1 MEVVDTL
8 KNGYKIIQDSEKF
21 KFGIDAILLSHF
33 AFNQIR
39 NNEKVIDLGTG
50 NGIFPLMIAKSRAN
64 SIVGLEIQEENV
76 ELAKRSVELNQLEE
90 KIQIIHGD
98 IKAVDKKFTKH
109 SFDVVVSNPPYMINN
124 HGKQNPNDAKLIA
137 RHEVLCNLE
146 DIISAV
152 DYLLKPFGKFF
163 MIHRPFRLPEIFSL
177 LTKYKIEPKRMEL
190 VSPFLQKEPNLVLI
204 EARKNAN
211 PRLQIEENLIVYE
224 KPGIYT
230 EKINQIYSS
239 FV

>member
-50 NGIFPLMIAKSRAN
+50 NGIIPLMIAKSKAN

-76 ELAKRSVELNQLEE
+76 EIAKRSVELNQLEE

-109 SFDVVVSNPPYMINN
+109 S
-124 HGKQNPNDAKLIA
+124 
-137 RHEVLCNLE
+137 
-146 DIISAV
+146 
-152 DYLLKPFGKFF
+152 LLRNTTFF
-163 MIHRPFRLPEIFSL
+163 P
-177 LTKYKIEPKRMEL
+177 
-190 VSPFLQKEPNLVLI
+190 
-204 EARKNAN
+204 
-211 PRLQIEENLIVYE
+211 
-224 KPGIYT
+224 
-230 EKINQIYSS
+230 
-239 FV
+239 

>member
-50 NGIFPLMIAKSRAN
+50 NGIIPLMIAKSRAN

-109 SFDVVVSNPPYMINN
+109 SFDVVVSNPPYMINE
-124 HGKQNPNDAKLIA
+124 HGKQNPTEAKSIA

-230 EKINQIYSS
+230 DKINQIYSS